1 MEEMEVQTVDEIV
14 MDKVAVGKIAVGKV
28 AVGKVAVEKVVV
40 GKVAVG
46 KVAVGKVVAEALQ
59 FAETIVAL
67 EFPVV
72 FVPENNQISEPVLA

>member
-1 MEEMEVQTVDEIV
+1 MEEVEVQTVDEIV
-14 MDKVAVGKIAVGKV
+14 MDKVAV
-28 AVGKVAVEKVVV
+28 EKVV
-40 GKVAVG
+40 
-46 KVAVGKVVAEALQ
+46 VGKVVAEALQ

>member
-1 MEEMEVQTVDEIV
+1 VEVQTVDEIV
-14 MDKVAVGKIAVGKV
+14 MDKVAVEKV
-28 AVGKVAVEKVVV
+28 VVEKVVV

-46 KVAVGKVVAEALQ
+46 KVFAEALQ